1 MNTPL
6 RPAQLDHRVTGYH
19 TTASTLRDVIQGR
32 TTLLVFL
39 RHYG

>member
-1 MNTPL
+1 VTTPL
-6 RPAQLDHRVTGYH
+6 RPDQLTYPIACYGMQA
-19 TTASTLRDVIQGR
+19 TTLADVLGDG

>member
-1 MNTPL
+1 VPTPL
-6 RPAQLDHRVTGYH
+6 RPEQVTHAITGYH
-19 TTASTLRDVIQGR
+19 TTATTLADVLGDG